1 MSFEYR
7 ARLFETHARN
17 AAQGSRHACII
28 PRHQTNAQKQP
39 LVGAVIG
46 VVLVGLLVWLFTTES
61 MSGSYLGYMAQ
72 QGVAETVAIQAA
84 TIFLALYGFLAFL
97 YGPFLPL
104 GYTAPNRM
112 KNRLLEGW
120 LVSCL
125 LMIIIQFRQIAATS
139 PLPHHVVE
147 SDSESSIWSDY
158 KRRAIRLNPLQ
169 STRRGTHFGD
179 SAPLDGIARL
189 QRGGEQLPDYHDLP
203 SRPFLIAV
211 FHDAILHGLFAEIRI
226 RSGKTPTVPSC
237 ATGRFH
243 PSLREAR
250 PYSALR
256 CSTNPLHLPPTSRG
270 SAPRRSRRP
279 QEALR
284 RAISRSARKACR
296 RRSGTNRT
304 AIRTPPHPDGS
315 TRGRPLEKSISIVHL
330 SGIRFGTSRSRRS
343 SSAKALSA
351 NSAER
356 SLRSHWAASQQA
368 WGGPLPKLLEK
379 PLELTPAA
387 AVSNPFAADAHSLVH
402 AACIAPPPQAF
413 LKISVSARELLP
425 P

>member
-72 QGVAETVAIQAA
+72 QGVAETEAIQAA

-226 RSGKTPTVPSC
+226 RPAKLRPSHPVRPADSIQVFEKHDPIPLCAAARIHCIFHQRRAEVRRDEVGDLKRLFAEPSPVPHVKLAVGEAERIAPQFGRLPIPMGQQREAAGAIDQHRAPFRHQVRNFALEKVEFRQSPFGKLRRKEASVPI
-237 ATGRFH
+237 GQH
-243 PSLREAR
+243 PSKRG
-250 PYSALR
+250 
-256 CSTNPLHLPPTSRG
+256 G
-270 SAPRRSRRP
+270 SAP
-279 QEALR
+279 Q
-284 RAISRSARKACR
+284 
-296 RRSGTNRT
+296 
-304 AIRTPPHPDGS
+304 
-315 TRGRPLEKSISIVHL
+315 
-330 SGIRFGTSRSRRS
+330 
-343 SSAKALSA
+343 
-351 NSAER
+351 
-356 SLRSHWAASQQA
+356 AA
-368 WGGPLPKLLEK
+368 
-379 PLELTPAA
+379 
-387 AVSNPFAADAHSLVH
+387 
-402 AACIAPPPQAF
+402 
-413 LKISVSARELLP
+413 
-425 P
+425 